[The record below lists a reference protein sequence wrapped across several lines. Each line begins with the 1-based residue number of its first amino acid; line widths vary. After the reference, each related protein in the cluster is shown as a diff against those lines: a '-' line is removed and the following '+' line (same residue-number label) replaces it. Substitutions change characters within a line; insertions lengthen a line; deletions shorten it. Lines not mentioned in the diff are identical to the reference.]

1 MARIFIL
8 GAGASRFAGYPLG
21 PELWAFIRDTGTGE
35 RTAKER
41 AEAVID
47 AIERVLQ
54 MVPPPEFD
62 RPDLEQLFTLL
73 DLAEAGT
80 EPLKV
85 VKIDWRDLRPKLMG
99 MIANAFQWHEYQLQA
114 QLRKKDEYASVVLDS
129 WAARLHAGD
138 VIVTFNWALLHEA
151 ALFRRGKWHYA
162 DGYGFTCGD
171 APNGDRSGV
180 KVLKLHGSVN
190 WGQRDEQDC
199 KPAIEHKAD
208 FFLGAQDDHSVY
220 LRGAGQWNEGRYI
233 IIPSYL
239 KDLSSNRL
247 LLSLWNQAF
256 DALSTAEQVP
266 VVGFQLHPADV
277 LARQLLGCTLTRN
290 PNSFALQVVSPAGG
304 VDHWADFCDGIGRGL
319 ERIRMTFEDW
329 VMQDRQDAHATPI
342 PKGPRYT

>member
-1 MARIFIL
+1 MARVLIL

-21 PELWAFIRDTGTGE
+21 LELWAFIRDTGTGE
-35 RTAKER
+35 RMAKER

-54 MVPPPEFD
+54 VLPPREFD

-80 EPLKV
+80 EPLKLA
-85 VKIDWRDLRPKLMG
+85 KIDWPSLRPKLMG
-99 MIANAFQWHEYQLQA
+99 MIANAFQWHQYQLQVR
-114 QLRKKDEYASVVLDS
+114 LREKGDPVEVVLDA
-129 WAARLHAGD
+129 WASRLRARD
-138 VIVTFNWALLHEA
+138 TIVTFNWDLLHEA
-151 ALFRRGKWHYA
+151 ALFRRGKWHYS
-162 DGYGFTCGD
+162 DGYGFACGD
-171 APNGDRSGV
+171 APSGYRSGL

-199 KPAIEHKAD
+199 NPAIEHKAD

-220 LRGAGQWNEGRYI
+220 LRGAGQWNEGRYM

-247 LLSLWNQAF
+247 LLNLWNQAF
-256 DALSTAEQVP
+256 DALSAAERVT
-266 VVGFQLHPADV
+266 VVGFQLHPADA
-277 LARQLLGCTLTRN
+277 LARQLLGCALTRN

-304 VDHWADFCDGIGRGL
+304 VDHWATFCDGIGRRL

-329 VMQDRQDAHATPI
+329 VLEDGEAALTTPI
-342 PKGPRYT
+342 PQE